1 MSAIIGS
8 EPYQF
13 ISNEFSLP
21 AVITGFEPLDILQG
35 VWMLVRQIEEKRAR
49 VEIQYKRAVP
59 EKGNPVAI
67 NKIDEAFEKDGAL
80 WRGLGW
86 IPDSGYAFK
95 EALKDRDARNLEV
108 GGRTIQRTSRVS
120 LRRGHPGSQ
129 DSSGLQSI

>member
-1 MSAIIGS
+1 
-8 EPYQF
+8 
-13 ISNEFSLP
+13 
-21 AVITGFEPLDILQG
+21 
-35 VWMLVRQIEEKRAR
+35 MLVRQIEEKRAS

-67 NKIDEAFEKDGAL
+67 NKIDEAFEKDGAI

-108 GGRTIQRTSRVS
+108 EVELSKEPPGCLCGEVIQEPRLLWTAIYLEELVVLKTPSAPAWS
-120 LRRGHPGSQ
+120 LWKEPVPPILNTFRI
-129 DSSGLQSI
+129 LYA